1 MKKLS
6 HFVFKICLTVF
17 FVLALPTSMYAAE
30 YSREQSGIDTSISDQ
45 TTRQFAQPTK
55 IYMIQITTQESLLQK
70 DSRAW
75 FKTLYYYFITRLGY
89 VDLPFTYVVDRD
101 GNVYKGR
108 DGGPN
113 VSPEISG
120 SQGAVVVGYLSNPTD
135 ITVPAGDAIKKLVT
149 DLSYTYGIEGKEL
162 QTVTM
167 KMIKEDGKSTKS
179 VFTPVNNLFALNIA
193 TVIENVKFSDKE
205 HIDYKAEIALVNY
218 EKTVKSGEKL
228 KVTVGIKNNNDFPWF
243 TDKDYIYV
251 STKGS
256 KNSKFAIN
264 GVWDSFSKPVSISK
278 RTVQPGETVN
288 VEFELQALLLPGK
301 QSESYYILRSP
312 STVFS
317 NTEFKIEF
325 EILKGSAKLVQVTNT
340 PGGVLNVRECP
351 SGNCKSLTQLEE
363 GQVVVMIEKSSAG
376 WYKVRYSE
384 SKTGWVY
391 GPYIKEL

>member
-1 MKKLS
+1 MKKFS
-6 HFVFKICLTVF
+6 NVIIKIGTAIFVIF
-17 FVLALPTSMYAAE
+17 ALIPNVMAAE
-30 YSREQSGIDTSISDQ
+30 YTREQSGIDTSLSDQ
-45 TTRQFAQPTK
+45 TTRQYSQPST
-55 IYMIQITTQESLLQK
+55 IYLTQITSQDSLLQK
-70 DSRAW
+70 DPRAW

-89 VDLPFTYVVDRD
+89 VDLPYTYIIDRD
-101 GNVYKGR
+101 GNVYNGR

-113 VSPEISG
+113 VSPEIVDDE
-120 SQGAVVVGYLSNPTD
+120 GAIVIGYLSNPTD
-135 ITVPAGDAIKKLVT
+135 LTVPATTALQDLVT
-149 DLSYTYGIEGKEL
+149 DLSYTYGIQGKSL
-162 QTVTM
+162 KTVTM
-167 KMIKEDGKSTKS
+167 QMVKQDGKSTKS
-179 VFTPVNNLFALNIA
+179 IFTPVNNLFALNIA
-193 TVIENVKFSDKE
+193 TAVENVKFSDKE
-205 HIDYKAEIALVNY
+205 HIEYKAEIVQVNY

-301 QSESYYILRSP
+301 QSETYYILRSP
-312 STVFS
+312 STVFA
-317 NTEFKIEF
+317 NTEFKIDF
-325 EILKGSAKLVQVTNT
+325 EILKGSSKLVQVVNT

-351 SGNCKSLTQLEE
+351 SGNCKSITQLEE

-376 WYKVRYSE
+376 WYKVRYSD